1 LICYTKR
8 VENKFKFSKMKKSF
22 VVFGLVL
29 VLFGGAIT
37 VSAQTSASSQSA
49 LMADLFALMADIGR
63 AISALVEKM
72 SPSAD
77 LTTPATDTSKT
88 PVTGT
93 TGTKTPSVD
102 ITKTPES
109 ADVFIKVV
117 SPSSASERWII
128 GKTYEIK
135 WEVDTVRMGAQQNPN
150 FVSIYLVSPNSA
162 TKMPLW
168 TVSPIVRNSGSYKW
182 TVSKNVYPGEYQ
194 VAVEPYARPNLR
206 ATGSAFVIGSDVA
219 TPAQGVVSVNPG
231 MVGKSGG
238 SGSGEGDA
246 QRYCRWIYMGNNH
259 WEWVCR
265 TDIGGGTAPIGGNEG
280 AFEAKITNPSAMNEE
295 VFVKGNS
302 HTIKW
307 ESTNSSKPL
316 KDVEYV
322 SIYVVAGSD
331 FNKSVFSISRK
342 AYNDGDFRWL
352 VPSSIASGVYR
363 IVIQSTTNSNMKI
376 ASDEFSLVS
385 SAQKSTK
392 PTAKPV
398 GGEQGDQ
405 QQSCCR
411 WINMGGGVWQWVCGR
426 GLCDSGGGS

>member
-1 LICYTKR
+1 
-8 VENKFKFSKMKKSF
+8 MKKF
-22 VVFGLVL
+22 LLVFGLVA
-29 VLFGGAIT
+29 VLFGGAAFA
-37 VSAQTSASSQSA
+37 SAQTSASSQSA

-93 TGTKTPSVD
+93 TGTKTVETS
-102 ITKTPES
+102 KTPES

-117 SPSSASERWII
+117 SPSSVSERWVV

-135 WEVDTVRMGAQQNPN
+135 WEVDTARMGAQQNPN

-162 TKMPLW
+162 TKTPLW
-168 TVSPIVRNSGSYKW
+168 TVSPIVRNTGSYKW

-206 ATGSAFVIGSDVA
+206 ATGGAFVIGSDVA
-219 TPAQGVVSVNPG
+219 TPAQGIISVNPG
-231 MVGKSGG
+231 MIDKNIGG
-238 SGSGEGDA
+238 GSGEGDA
-246 QRYCRWIYMGNNH
+246 QRYCRWVYMNPG
-259 WEWVCR
+259 WQWVCR
-265 TDIGGGTAPIGGNEG
+265 HDIGGGTAPIGGNEG
-280 AFEAKITNPSAMNEE
+280 AFEAKITNPSALNEE
-295 VFVKGNS
+295 IFVKGNT

-322 SIYVVAGSD
+322 SIYVVSKD
-331 FNKSVFSISRK
+331 DLNKSVFSISRK

-363 IVIQSTTNSNMKI
+363 IVIQSTTNSNMRI

-385 SAQKSTK
+385 SAQKSSK
-392 PTAKPV
+392 PTARPV